1 MKKEKRELRLGWKRE
16 WWELEIW
23 GMVVGIEETVLEG
36 REATMSPELLSVMT
50 RVKTFPIKVNGR
62 NSKEKCLMCVGLW
75 KGLEVLLKKSV
86 SPCQGVIC

>member
-1 MKKEKRELRLGWKRE
+1 
-16 WWELEIW
+16 
-23 GMVVGIEETVLEG
+23 MVVGIEETLLEG

-75 KGLEVLLKKSV
+75 KGLEVLLKNSV
-86 SPCQGVIC
+86 SPCQGVICQNTLEATALAIEQLEPGLR